1 MWPMLERSLE
11 KEVQHLSGWFLW
23 ESCSEGEE
31 ENHQMPWKLK
41 QELKDSLVDMYKAN
55 PKVNEELKQ
64 RLPSPIKRHCSETT
78 PQSGFCGLGSSPD
91 ISQATLET
99 AAPEKKLKGAD
110 SPRAREDPVRG
121 PFPPPPPP
129 LPAPA
134 RNIEEVVMLSPQSA
148 PTQHSLN
155 EEETDN
161 SAASK
166 SPSMT
171 PDPTAPRRIAD
182 KYNGNSKVSHDTK
195 RQVPFLDKE
204 KNIAFLLKELDS
216 LRDLNKKLHEKL
228 ALKEKELETMR
239 LDSQLQEEKLGA
251 DACERAAALVE
262 EIYKA
267 QRERDQAVMARLR
280 LANEERDEA
289 LLRAK
294 KLQEAAL
301 ELENINPEETD
312 MDLEELLN
320 RVSSADSA
328 LSIEQSGMAIL
339 ERIQRARERRSKITS
354 EEMKAVIEER
364 DNALTRCKCLDQ
376 ELLHTREL
384 SQANTRH
391 LNMANNQE
399 QVHKIQ
405 LELEAVQRE
414 RDIAMEHGHKLYEE
428 LQAMRRCHS
437 AQQSQTDESN
447 RKETP
452 CLSSPTFVKES
463 STAQGQNLLSHV
475 QHLTSEL
482 QSTQTQLRVA
492 QESEREANEKVHK
505 LERLVDVLRKK
516 VGTGSVRTVI

>member
-1 MWPMLERSLE
+1 
-11 KEVQHLSGWFLW
+11 
-23 ESCSEGEE
+23 
-31 ENHQMPWKLK
+31 MPWKLK

-78 PQSGFCGLGSSPD
+78 PQPGFCGLGSSPD
-91 ISQATLET
+91 IAQATLET
-99 AAPEKKLKGAD
+99 AAPEKKLKGPD

-121 PFPPPPPP
+121 CSLPPPPP

-134 RNIEEVVMLSPQSA
+134 RNMEEVMLSPQSA
-148 PTQHSLN
+148 PTQHSL
-155 EEETDN
+155 EGEETDN
-161 SAASK
+161 RAVSK
-166 SPSMT
+166 SPCRT
-171 PDPTAPRRIAD
+171 PEPTGPRRITD
-182 KYNGNSKVSHDTK
+182 EGNGNSKVSHDTK

-204 KNIAFLLKELDS
+204 KNIVFLLKELDS
-216 LRDLNKKLHEKL
+216 LRDVNKKLQEKL

-251 DACERAAALVE
+251 HACERAAALVE

-301 ELENINPEETD
+301 DLQVQVVLRLENINPEETD

-320 RVSSADSA
+320 RVSSADSS
-328 LSIEQSGMAIL
+328 LSIEQSGIAIM

-354 EEMKAVIEER
+354 EEMKAVIDER
-364 DNALTRCKCLDQ
+364 DNALTRCKRLEH

-384 SQANTRH
+384 SQADTHH

-399 QVHKIQ
+399 QVRKIQ
-405 LELEAVQRE
+405 SELEAVQRE
-414 RDIAMEHGHKLYEE
+414 RDIAVELGHKLEEE

-437 AQQSQTDESN
+437 AQQGQTDESSK
-447 RKETP
+447 KETP
-452 CLSSPTFVKES
+452 CLSSPTRVKES
-463 STAQGQNLLSHV
+463 STAQGQNLQSHV

-492 QESEREANEKVHK
+492 QESEREATEKVHK